1 MDQDTVLIPII
12 VVNHLSIIDTTTEE
26 EKLYINGLQESLHY
40 FIEKEILNKEMSR
53 RKSYEILKRF
63 VKGYISLF
71 NKDNDKKSYM
81 WLDNS
86 DYIILSDETDLD
98 SYNERYSDV
107 LKRTLK
113 RMKSKDINKNPIMLF
128 DICLFEK
135 SSPICFYMLG

>member
-135 SSPICFYMLG
+135 SVPICFYMLG

>member
-98 SYNERYSDV
+98 SYNERYSNV
-107 LKRTLK
+107 LERTLK

>member
-12 VVNHLSIIDTTTEE
+12 VVNHLSIIDTAAEE

-113 RMKSKDINKNPIMLF
+113 RMKSKDINKNPIMIF

-135 SSPICFYMLG
+135 SAPICFYILG

>member
-71 NKDNDKKSYM
+71 NKDDDKKSYM

-98 SYNERYSDV
+98 SYDERYSNV
-107 LKRTLK
+107 LERTLK

>member
-98 SYNERYSDV
+98 SYDERYSNV
-107 LKRTLK
+107 LERTLK